1 MCLKYVLLFILLPV
15 YAQRWKMAV
24 MAVDQAVLLCLDC
37 EQVGHQLLHAVEAC
51 ASTTVQAPQPPS
63 SIRNAAK
70 NGNRT
75 WNRLEIITPN
85 AL

>member
-1 MCLKYVLLFILLPV
+1 MLKDG
-15 YAQRWKMAV
+15 RWQCP
-24 MAVDQAVLLCLDC
+24 VDQAVLLCLDC

-63 SIRNAAK
+63 SIHNAAK

-85 AL
+85 ALLSFPVLSSLVNAAF